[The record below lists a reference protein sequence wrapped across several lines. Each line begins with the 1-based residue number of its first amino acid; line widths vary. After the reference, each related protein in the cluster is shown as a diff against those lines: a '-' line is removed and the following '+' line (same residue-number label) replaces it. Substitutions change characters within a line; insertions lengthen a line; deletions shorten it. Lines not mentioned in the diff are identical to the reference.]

1 MQIIVVRQI
10 LFSLLVAAVPALLPV
25 VALKEL
31 HIRAAE
37 LGLLYTCIGVGSVIT
52 AAFILP
58 WARAAIYPTP

>member
-31 HIRAAE
+31 HFARRS
-37 LGLLYTCIGVGSVIT
+37 LDCYTL
-52 AAFILP
+52 A
-58 WARAAIYPTP
+58 